1 MTQAERRHDR
11 LAVRLSLIISRLV
24 AGETLSVRK
33 LAAEFGVSVRT
44 LRRDFRERLM
54 YLDLEYQSGY
64 CRLRTAGSETQM
76 VPDVLIFAHRS
87 GMAGLFPGF
96 DRRLVNAL
104 LMCDE
109 SPCVIAPANPVPSP
123 SGALS
128 FWRLIQAIT
137 GRRRVTLIAE
147 EQRCWLPVGYSSTSR
162 PGIWWQ
168 STTDISPYSPWM
180 KSIWFSPCRR
190 LSGVTTVC
198 VVLLKTRALFS
209 PYPIFALSSS
219 HCLHLFRLTAHRNS
233 AGIVINPATGRS
245 PMPVIAII
253 AIVVIVIIL
262 NKTGVSDSLAALT
275 LATVAA
281 LLTGGGAAGAASVA
295 LTPFVGV
302 PVGIFVGIYVFAK
315 VVRLISGKK

>member
-109 SPCVIAPANPVPSP
+109 SPCVIAPASPAPSP

-137 GRRRVTLIAE
+137 GRMRV
-147 EQRCWLPVGYSSTSR
+147 
-162 PGIWWQ
+162 

-180 KSIWFSPCRR
+180 KSIWFSPCKR
-190 LSGVTTVC
+190 LFAATTVC
-198 VVLLKTRALFS
+198 AVWLKTRCLFR

-219 HCLHLFRLTAHRNS
+219 HCLRLFRPTAHQNS
-233 AGIVINPATGRS
+233 VSVVINPATGRS